1 MKLRK
6 TTLWNNFKD
15 FIISTFTSGKYKSIQ
30 YETDMDAI
38 IRLIVLNIIY
48 SIASILIIALG
59 VIDMQNG
66 HIEDGLI
73 QITLGS
79 MILLNLFLLR
89 TEMPFTVSGIIITA
103 IFGVFCALSVFIKY
117 EMQGLS
123 CLWIFSYP
131 LMSIFTLGLPLGLI
145 PALLVLIAAAIETF
159 GGFSVFKYTFQEA
172 ALLCGVYFF
181 VMLLTA
187 VYEYVR
193 SIKERWLARQDSYMN
208 LVFDNSPDIIMLLDK
223 NSGLT
228 HCAKVFLQRAHIN
241 NFDQIRKA
249 NYDEV
254 FSLFTDLETL
264 DQITTHFGR
273 SIEEKKPITFERAL
287 SFGGG
292 EDNRQYE
299 IHFTPMYNN
308 QGEFHGAFILFHDM
322 TEVLE
327 AKARAEQGSRAK
339 SSFLANMS
347 HEIRTPMNAII
358 GMTTIAK
365 SSKDPARKEYCL
377 DKIESASAHLLG
389 IINDILDMSKIEEDK
404 FELSFTEF
412 DLSAMVQRVV
422 NIFEFRL
429 GEKKQQ
435 LSVDLA
441 PDLPKRII
449 TDDQRL
455 AQVIANLLS
464 NSVKFTPE
472 GGSISLS
479 IHRLDDKKTDF
490 CTLEA
495 KVADTGIGIP
505 LEQQGKLFASFVQV
519 DSSIGRK
526 FGGTGL
532 GLAISKKIVELMDG
546 NIWIESE
553 TGKGATFTF
562 TFRAEIGKMETPAL
576 TPEVSE
582 RSPSERSPS
591 EKSPYVKVQSDTS
604 AEKPAEK
611 PAEEPSEKPADTT
624 EEEGQGSDTSVDDV
638 YKGKRILLAEDVE
651 VNREIV
657 IAVLEPL
664 GLKIIEAEDGQKAFD
679 LFRAD
684 PDSFDLVFMDIHMP
698 GVDGYEST
706 KLIRS
711 FEEERNKDRGS
722 GDNKNP
728 RRQIPIIAMTANV
741 FKEDIERCHAAGM
754 NDHIGKPLDFSVVT
768 AVLKKYLTQT

>member
-1 MKLRK
+1 MIMDNFRDFLIN
-6 TTLWNNFKD
+6 TL
-15 FIISTFTSGKYKSIQ
+15 TSGKYTSIQ

-38 IRLIVLNIIY
+38 LRLIVLNIIY
-48 SIASILIIALG
+48 TIASILIITLG
-59 VIDMQNG
+59 VLDMQHG

-89 TEMPFTVSGIIITA
+89 TEMPFTVSGIIITT
-103 IFGVFCALSVFIKY
+103 IFGVFCALSIFIKY

-123 CLWIFSYP
+123 CLWIFSFP

-145 PALLVLIAAAIETF
+145 PALLLLIAAAVETF
-159 GGFSVFKYTFQEA
+159 GGFSKFHYTVQEA

-181 VMLLTA
+181 VTLLTA

-228 HCAKVFLQRAHIN
+228 HCAKVFLQRANIN

-254 FSLFTDLETL
+254 FALFTDMETL
-264 DQITTHFGR
+264 DQITTYFGR
-273 SIEEKKPITFERAL
+273 SIKEKKPITFERAL
-287 SFGGG
+287 SFGGE

-327 AKARAEQGSRAK
+327 AKDRAEQGSRAK
-339 SSFLANMS
+339 SNFLANMS

-365 SSKDPARKEYCL
+365 NSNDPARKEYCL
-377 DKIESASAHLLG
+377 DKIESASVHLLG

-412 DLSAMVQRVV
+412 DLSAMVQRTV

-429 GEKKQQ
+429 GEKKQK
-435 LSVDLA
+435 LTVNLA
-441 PDLPKRII
+441 SDLPKRII

-464 NSVKFTPE
+464 NAVKFTPE

-479 IHRLDDKKTDF
+479 IQRLEDDKPNF
-490 CTLEA
+490 CTLEV

-505 LEQQGKLFASFVQV
+505 LEQQSKLFASFVQV

-553 TGKGATFTF
+553 KGKGATFIF
-562 TFRAEIGKMETPAL
+562 TFRSEIGKMETPAISADASAR
-576 TPEVSE
+576 TPPDT
-582 RSPSERSPS
+582 PSAAPS
-591 EKSPYVKVQSDTS
+591 AAPAVTTVEKH
-604 AEKPAEK
+604 
-611 PAEEPSEKPADTT
+611 AEETQDADKNAD
-624 EEEGQGSDTSVDDV
+624 EPDYS
-638 YKGKRILLAEDVE
+638 GKRILLAEDVD

-657 IAVLEPL
+657 VAVLEPL

-684 PDSFDLVFMDIHMP
+684 PDAFDLIFMDIHMP

-706 KLIRS
+706 RLIRS
-711 FEEERNKDRGS
+711 FEAERNKNVSENGNDR
-722 GDNKNP
+722 NLRK
-728 RRQIPIIAMTANV
+728 QIPIIAMTANV

-768 AVLKKYLTQT
+768 EILKKYLTQP